1 MSSIESENVVD
12 SDEDAFRALAQ
23 SDTSDDDFEEAD
35 IEAALL
41 RRQQRGRAGAKTP
54 EEKKIFKAASH
65 KKRIAAQRREHE
77 LLSTAGRA
85 PRSLDVL
92 QLTDFSGAGE
102 LAVGRIFKGRADAGL
117 VLAEYCESRR
127 VGAWFLATGAFAH
140 PCSNVSASP
149 CPLCSPQIFNSSGD
163 SRSHRARP
171 SRRSSAC
178 AARPHAASLSTSGA
192 CAGRAAL
199 GTSTILELDNNDD
212 DDEDDEASVD
222 EDEADD
228 EEADD
233 EEADDDEA
241 DDDEADDDEADE
253 ADDEEADGDADDA
266 DPDDGDAAEVR
277 HPISPSSDPRGHS
290 WDAPRPEP
298 RRVGGAAPLPRHPG
312 APRHRHGRGLRAAP
326 GPPCGLGPSASRRR
340 HGRHA
345 RLQPRAAPRLHGTLG
360 SAARLRGS
368 SGSARPSPHPC
379 RGRGALPGRRRRR
392 ALSASSSPLH

>member
-149 CPLCSPQIFNSSGD
+149 CPLCSP
-163 SRSHRARP
+163 
-171 SRRSSAC
+171 
-178 AARPHAASLSTSGA
+178 
-192 CAGRAAL
+192 
-199 GTSTILELDNNDD
+199 
-212 DDEDDEASVD
+212 
-222 EDEADD
+222 
-228 EEADD
+228 
-233 EEADDDEA
+233 
-241 DDDEADDDEADE
+241 
-253 ADDEEADGDADDA
+253 
-266 DPDDGDAAEVR
+266 
-277 HPISPSSDPRGHS
+277 
-290 WDAPRPEP
+290 
-298 RRVGGAAPLPRHPG
+298 
-312 APRHRHGRGLRAAP
+312 
-326 GPPCGLGPSASRRR
+326 
-340 HGRHA
+340 
-345 RLQPRAAPRLHGTLG
+345 
-360 SAARLRGS
+360 
-368 SGSARPSPHPC
+368 
-379 RGRGALPGRRRRR
+379 
-392 ALSASSSPLH
+392 